1 MELFE
6 LLGLDYFLS
15 HVGDVFNYD
24 LFKNCLSA
32 FLFLFFLWDTYNSYV
47 AALLQGTLLQ
57 GIFPEPGI
65 EPMSPVA
72 PALQVD
78 SLAPEALI
86 SYTPI
91 RSDQS
96 LNRVRLFATP

>member
-1 MELFE
+1 MDRSPAR
-6 LLGLDYFLS
+6 LLCPLDS
-15 HVGDVFNYD
+15 PGKNTGVGFN
-24 LFKNCLSA
+24 
-32 FLFLFFLWDTYNSYV
+32 
-47 AALLQGTLLQ
+47 ALLQGTLLQ

-91 RSDQS
+91 RSDRS